1 MISYISVTNHI
12 DFLYYNPEADVGFYS
27 THLID
32 IGTTGVMET
41 MKKIIPMMT
50 LMSGASVEDSM
61 KYFRYFIK
69 LTITSNPLKEEDAV
83 VDVIQDVIK
92 ACTNYATET
101 NELIEFVIACDFD
114 LIIHWLFE
122 NGLYRDQIIF
132 KYHSM
137 AVLKERL
144 KYIDHP
150 ILDTMAKIYFT
161 VHPESSCFWR
171 HNRDPIDFATTLF
184 ATVLNKMEFISKN
197 MYYLIP
203 WDKYIETV
211 VKRLGWLRDDN
222 AYEITEIMRHAGK
235 SNFTNIK
242 YREFPMLTA
251 LVELALEMEH
261 MYYGRI
267 LPKTWFYLYENFD
280 HPEWKKYLT
289 QWAYQILCLLCTIC
303 AALLQH
309 KFVNNDPLTD
319 PKEIAQLKHVV
330 YKIMF
335 TDKTMENAI
344 KAYDNHPCLEKFK
357 AMKNCMTKILNID
370 DATKIPDAH
379 ATWYHTGLDDL
390 EQKPPE
396 LRANYLSCLKCDPCL
411 PDYNN
416 PNHIN

>member
-1 MISYISVTNHI
+1 MAITEHI
-12 DFLYYNPEADVGFYS
+12 DFLEYNPEQEVGLFMRDF
-27 THLID
+27 LD
-32 IGTTGVMET
+32 IGTTGVKEAIKLT
-41 MKKIIPMMT
+41 IPLMT
-50 LMSGASVEDSM
+50 LISEPSTKGYME
-61 KYFRYFIK
+61 YFRYFIK
-69 LTITSNPLKEEDAV
+69 LTVTSNPIKEDDAL
-83 VDVIQDVIK
+83 VDVIHDIHK
-92 ACTNYATET
+92 ACTKYATDT
-101 NELIEFVIACDFD
+101 NGLIQFIMACDFD
-114 LIIHWLFE
+114 IIISSLFE
-122 NGLYRDQIIF
+122 FGIYRDEFTFQ
-132 KYHSM
+132 YYSM

-184 ATVLNKMEFISKN
+184 AAIPNKLGFISKN

-242 YREFPMLTA
+242 YREFPMLAA
-251 LVELALEMEH
+251 LVDLANQTEL

-267 LPKTWFYLYENFD
+267 IPKTWFYLYENFD

-357 AMKNCMTKILNID
+357 AMKNCMAKILNVD
-370 DATKIPDAH
+370 DTTGIPDEYA
-379 ATWYHTGLDDL
+379 AWYHKGVDNL